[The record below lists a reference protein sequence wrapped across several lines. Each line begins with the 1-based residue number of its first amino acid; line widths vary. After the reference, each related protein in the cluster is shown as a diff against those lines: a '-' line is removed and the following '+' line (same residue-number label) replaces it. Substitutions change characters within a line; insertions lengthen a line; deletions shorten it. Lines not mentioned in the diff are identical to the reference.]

1 MNEENKDGAEL
12 GYTLLPKHVGKGFD
26 SNIAKILLERTKV
39 INLKRI
45 TAIIAPNNLP
55 SRKILMKMGFEL

>member
-1 MNEENKDGAEL
+1 MNEENKDEAEL
-12 GYTLLPKHVGKGFD
+12 GYTLLPKHFGKRFD
-26 SNIAKILLERTKV
+26 SNIAKISLERAKD

-55 SRKILMKMGFEL
+55 YRKILMKMGFEL

>member
-1 MNEENKDGAEL
+1 MTAK
-12 GYTLLPKHVGKGFD
+12 TFGKGFD
-26 SNIAKILLERTKV
+26 SNIAKILLERAKD

-55 SRKILMKMGFEL
+55 YRKILTKMGFEL